1 MVNFSICLFIV
12 LFLYVCSFSYL
23 FLFVHCFTFVF
34 VHCYIHLFV
43 HRFISYV
50 CSSFYLFVS
59 FFIYLFF
66 HHFTLFVHRI
76 IYLFVHHLTFLFV
89 HVLISLEGGILTLK
103 KTDMEGGML
112 SRYSQPRAHG
122 RVCTST
128 IFRILTSITSDT
140 SVLYFFSFFSD
151 QPLQEIISINYKEK
165 RRIDSIVVH
174 YGKLRARGRSHDPPS

>member
-1 MVNFSICLFIV
+1 M
-12 LFLYVCSFSYL
+12 
-23 FLFVHCFTFVF
+23 
-34 VHCYIHLFV
+34 FV
-43 HRFISYV
+43 HRFICLFLLLFIFV
-50 CSSFYLFVS
+50 CSLFYFCICPSFYLFVCPS
-59 FFIYLFF
+59 FYSLFVHHFIYLFVY
-66 HHFTLFVHRI
+66 HF
-76 IYLFVHHLTFLFV
+76 TFLFV

-103 KTDMEGGML
+103 KTDMEEGMHA
-112 SRYSQPRAHG
+112 RYSQTRPHR